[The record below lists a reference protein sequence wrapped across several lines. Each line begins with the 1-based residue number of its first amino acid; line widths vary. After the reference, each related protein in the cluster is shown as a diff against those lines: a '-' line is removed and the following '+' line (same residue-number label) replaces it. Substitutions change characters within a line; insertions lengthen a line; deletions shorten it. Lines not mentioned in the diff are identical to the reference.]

1 MGVINNY
8 GRTLT
13 GVIKPNLKPLLKSE
27 EVKQEFFII
36 STLFSLRKD
45 GVNSLGKLDHII
57 LKHSK
62 VNVIIFQKSDKPY
75 YNLILFFDM
84 IKNPSD
90 EWKKTILKY
99 KKQCQSVIQ
108 ISNNIRYVGVI
119 NNYGRTLT
127 GVIKPN
133 LKPLLKSE
141 EVKQE
146 FFIISTLFSL
156 RKNGTNSLGKLD
168 YIILKHSKVNVIV
181 FQKKDITFYI
191 SINSKEKSLD
201 KIISLIKKTI

>member
-1 MGVINNY
+1 
-8 GRTLT
+8 
-13 GVIKPNLKPLLKSE
+13 
-27 EVKQEFFII
+27 
-36 STLFSLRKD
+36 
-45 GVNSLGKLDHII
+45 
-57 LKHSK
+57 
-62 VNVIIFQKSDKPY
+62 
-75 YNLILFFDM
+75 M

-90 EWKKTILKY
+90 KWKKTILKY
-99 KKQCQSVIQ
+99 KKQCQSIIQ

-156 RKNGTNSLGKLD
+156 RKDGANSLGKLD
-168 YIILKHSKVNVIV
+168 HIVLKYSKVNVIV
-181 FQKKDITFYI
+181 FQKKNITFYI

>member
-1 MGVINNY
+1 M
-8 GRTLT
+8 
-13 GVIKPNLKPLLKSE
+13 IKSP
-27 EVKQEFFII
+27 
-36 STLFSLRKD
+36 
-45 GVNSLGKLDHII
+45 
-57 LKHSK
+57 
-62 VNVIIFQKSDKPY
+62 SDKW
-75 YNLILFFDM
+75 
-84 IKNPSD
+84 KNS
-90 EWKKTILKY
+90 ILKY
-99 KKQCQSVIQ
+99 KKQCQSIIQ

-156 RKNGTNSLGKLD
+156 RKNGVNSLGKLD

-181 FQKKDITFYI
+181 FQKKDITFYV

-201 KIISLIKKTI
+201 KIISLIKKKI

>member
-1 MGVINNY
+1 M
-8 GRTLT
+8 
-13 GVIKPNLKPLLKSE
+13 IKSP
-27 EVKQEFFII
+27 
-36 STLFSLRKD
+36 
-45 GVNSLGKLDHII
+45 
-57 LKHSK
+57 
-62 VNVIIFQKSDKPY
+62 SDK
-75 YNLILFFDM
+75 
-84 IKNPSD
+84 
-90 EWKKTILKY
+90 WKKSILKY
-99 KKQCQSVIQ
+99 KKQCQSIIQ

-141 EVKQE
+141 EIKQE

-156 RKNGTNSLGKLD
+156 RKNGVNSLGKLD
-168 YIILKHSKVNVIV
+168 YMILKHSKVNVIV
-181 FQKKDITFYI
+181 FQKNDITFYV

>member
-1 MGVINNY
+1 M
-8 GRTLT
+8 
-13 GVIKPNLKPLLKSE
+13 IKSP
-27 EVKQEFFII
+27 
-36 STLFSLRKD
+36 
-45 GVNSLGKLDHII
+45 
-57 LKHSK
+57 
-62 VNVIIFQKSDKPY
+62 SDK
-75 YNLILFFDM
+75 
-84 IKNPSD
+84 
-90 EWKKTILKY
+90 WKKSILKY
-99 KKQCQSVIQ
+99 KKQCQSIIQ
-108 ISNNIRYVGVI
+108 ISKDIRYVGVI

-156 RKNGTNSLGKLD
+156 RKNGVNSLGKLD

-181 FQKKDITFYI
+181 FQKNDITFYV

>member
-1 MGVINNY
+1 MV
-8 GRTLT
+8 
-13 GVIKPNLKPLLKSE
+13 
-27 EVKQEFFII
+27 
-36 STLFSLRKD
+36 
-45 GVNSLGKLDHII
+45 
-57 LKHSK
+57 
-62 VNVIIFQKSDKPY
+62 
-75 YNLILFFDM
+75 
-84 IKNPSD
+84 KNPSGK
-90 EWKKTILKY
+90 WKKIILKY
-99 KKQCQSVIQ
+99 KKQCQSIIQ

-146 FFIISTLFSL
+146 FFIISTLISL
-156 RKNGTNSLGKLD
+156 RKNAANSLGKLD

-181 FQKKDITFYI
+181 FQKKDITFYV

>member
-1 MGVINNY
+1 MRNTPSDKWKKSILKYKKQCQSIIQLSNNIRYVDVINNY

-62 VNVIIFQKSDKPY
+62 VNVIIFQKSD
-75 YNLILFFDM
+75 
-84 IKNPSD
+84 
-90 EWKKTILKY
+90 
-99 KKQCQSVIQ
+99 
-108 ISNNIRYVGVI
+108 
-119 NNYGRTLT
+119 
-127 GVIKPN
+127 
-133 LKPLLKSE
+133 
-141 EVKQE
+141 
-146 FFIISTLFSL
+146 
-156 RKNGTNSLGKLD
+156 
-168 YIILKHSKVNVIV
+168 
-181 FQKKDITFYI
+181 ITFYI
-191 SINSKEKSLD
+191 SINSKEKSLA

>member
-1 MGVINNY
+1 M
-8 GRTLT
+8 
-13 GVIKPNLKPLLKSE
+13 IKSP
-27 EVKQEFFII
+27 
-36 STLFSLRKD
+36 
-45 GVNSLGKLDHII
+45 
-57 LKHSK
+57 
-62 VNVIIFQKSDKPY
+62 SDKW
-75 YNLILFFDM
+75 
-84 IKNPSD
+84 KNS
-90 EWKKTILKY
+90 ILKY
-99 KKQCQSVIQ
+99 KKQCQSIIQ

-156 RKNGTNSLGKLD
+156 RKNDVNSLGKLD

-181 FQKKDITFYI
+181 FQKKDITFYV

-201 KIISLIKKTI
+201 KIISLIKKII

>member
-1 MGVINNY
+1 M
-8 GRTLT
+8 
-13 GVIKPNLKPLLKSE
+13 IKTP
-27 EVKQEFFII
+27 
-36 STLFSLRKD
+36 
-45 GVNSLGKLDHII
+45 
-57 LKHSK
+57 
-62 VNVIIFQKSDKPY
+62 SDK
-75 YNLILFFDM
+75 
-84 IKNPSD
+84 
-90 EWKKTILKY
+90 WKKSILKY
-99 KKQCQSVIQ
+99 KKQCQSIIQ

-133 LKPLLKSE
+133 LNPLLKSE

-156 RKNGTNSLGKLD
+156 RKNGVNSLGKLD

-181 FQKKDITFYI
+181 FQKSDITFYV

>member
-1 MGVINNY
+1 M
-8 GRTLT
+8 
-13 GVIKPNLKPLLKSE
+13 IKSP
-27 EVKQEFFII
+27 
-36 STLFSLRKD
+36 
-45 GVNSLGKLDHII
+45 
-57 LKHSK
+57 
-62 VNVIIFQKSDKPY
+62 SDKW
-75 YNLILFFDM
+75 
-84 IKNPSD
+84 KNF
-90 EWKKTILKY
+90 ILKY
-99 KKQCQSVIQ
+99 KKQCQSIIQ

-156 RKNGTNSLGKLD
+156 RKNGVNSLGKLD
-168 YIILKHSKVNVIV
+168 YIILKHTKVNVIV
-181 FQKKDITFYI
+181 FQKKDITFYV

>member
-1 MGVINNY
+1 M
-8 GRTLT
+8 
-13 GVIKPNLKPLLKSE
+13 
-27 EVKQEFFII
+27 VKT
-36 STLFSLRKD
+36 S
-45 GVNSLGKLDHII
+45 
-57 LKHSK
+57 
-62 VNVIIFQKSDKPY
+62 SDK
-75 YNLILFFDM
+75 
-84 IKNPSD
+84 
-90 EWKKTILKY
+90 WKSTVLKY
-99 KKQCQSVIQ
+99 KKQCQSILQ
-108 ISNNIRYVGVI
+108 ISQNIRYAGVI

-156 RKNGTNSLGKLD
+156 RKNGVNSLGKLD

-181 FQKKDITFYI
+181 FQKKDITFYV

>member
-1 MGVINNY
+1 
-8 GRTLT
+8 
-13 GVIKPNLKPLLKSE
+13 
-27 EVKQEFFII
+27 
-36 STLFSLRKD
+36 
-45 GVNSLGKLDHII
+45 
-57 LKHSK
+57 
-62 VNVIIFQKSDKPY
+62 
-75 YNLILFFDM
+75 M